1 MSEYIKSQDMP
12 EYDISVV
19 VPVFNETPLILELY
33 TRLTKAVQSVSG
45 NYELLFINDGSNDD
59 TLSIIKEIS
68 EKDNR
73 VHYLSFSRNFGHQ
86 IAVSAGLNHCAG
98 NAVIIIDADLQD
110 PPELIKDL
118 YLKMKEG
125 YDVVYA
131 KRRSRQGESFMKK
144 LTAKLFYRILSTIT
158 SIHIPLDT
166 GDFRIISRKVVNV
179 LNKMPE
185 QHKFLR
191 GQISWVGF
199 KQTYVEY
206 DRAERIA
213 GETGYTYR
221 KMIRFALDGIT
232 SFSNFPLKFATVTG
246 FIFSIISFFLM
257 LYTLYSR
264 FISRVYQPGWASL
277 MITILFIG
285 GIQLIGIGIIGEYIS
300 RLSDNVRNRPL
311 YIINEK
317 NVAEA
322 E

>member
-1 MSEYIKSQDMP
+1 
-12 EYDISVV
+12 VV
-19 VPVFNETPLILELY
+19 
-33 TRLTKAVQSVSG
+33 
-45 NYELLFINDGSNDD
+45 
-59 TLSIIKEIS
+59 
-68 EKDNR
+68 
-73 VHYLSFSRNFGHQ
+73 
-86 IAVSAGLNHCAG
+86 
-98 NAVIIIDADLQD
+98 IIDADLQD

-118 YLKMKEG
+118 YVKLKEG

-131 KRRSRQGESFMKK
+131 KRKTRQGESYMKK
-144 LTAKLFYRILSTIT
+144 TTAKLFYRILSKIT
-158 SIHIPLDT
+158 SINIPLDT
-166 GDFRIISRKVVNV
+166 GDFRIISRKVVEI

-199 KQTYVEY
+199 KQTFIEY

-232 SFSNFPLKFATVTG
+232 SFSNFPLKFATATG
-246 FIFSIISFFLM
+246 FLFSIVSFFIM

-264 FISRVYQPGWASL
+264 FITRDYQPGWASL

-311 YIINEK
+311 YIIDESNCK
-317 NVAEA
+317 NKD
-322 E
+322 

>member
-1 MSEYIKSQDMP
+1 MNP
-12 EYDISVV
+12 ELSIII
-19 VPVFNETPLILELY
+19 PVYNEEKNLPELY
-33 TRLTKAVQSVSG
+33 KQLSKVANSISE
-45 NYELLFINDGSNDD
+45 NYELVFINDGSKDD
-59 TLSIIKEIS
+59 TLSVLKKYS
-68 EKDNR
+68 ENPR
-73 VHYLSFSRNFGHQ
+73 VRYISFSRNFGHQ
-86 IAVSAGLNHCAG
+86 IAVSAGLNYCKG
-98 NAVIIIDADLQD
+98 RAVVIIDADLQD

-118 YLKMKEG
+118 YLKMNEG

-131 KRRSRQGESFMKK
+131 KRKSRQGEGFMKK
-144 LTAKLFYRILSTIT
+144 LTAKIFYRILSKIT
-158 SIHIPLDT
+158 SINIPLDT
-166 GDFRIISRKVVNV
+166 GDFRIISRKVVSV

-246 FIFSIISFFLM
+246 FIFSIFSFFLM

-264 FISRVYQPGWASL
+264 FISRIYQPGWASL

-311 YIINEK
+311 YIINET
-317 NVAEA
+317 NVE
-322 E
+322 ETL